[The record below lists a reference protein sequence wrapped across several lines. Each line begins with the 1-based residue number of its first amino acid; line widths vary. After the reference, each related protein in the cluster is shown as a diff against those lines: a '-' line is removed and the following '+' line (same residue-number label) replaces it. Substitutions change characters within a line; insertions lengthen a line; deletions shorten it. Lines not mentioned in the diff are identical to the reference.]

1 MSIKRSTYFDL
12 KNKFEEKVK
21 ECETLQ
27 AQLHESQGAFHG
39 LFEDYLCVTHRMDK
53 AETDKA
59 ALQKENQDLKAEIL
73 ALKTAGKTYAG
84 Y

>member
-1 MSIKRSTYFDL
+1 MSIKRNTYFNL

-27 AQLHESQGAFHG
+27 AQLHESQGAFQG
-39 LFEDYLCVTHRMDK
+39 QFEDYLRVTHRLDK

-59 ALQKENQDLKAEIL
+59 AVQKENEDLKAEIL
-73 ALKTAGKTYAG
+73 ALKTAAETYAG

>member
-27 AQLHESQGAFHG
+27 AQLHESQGAFQG
-39 LFEDYLCVTHRMDK
+39 QFEDYIRVAHRLDE
-53 AETDKA
+53 AEMEKE
-59 ALQKENQDLKAEIL
+59 ALQKENADLKAEIL
-73 ALKTAGKTYAG
+73 ALKTAAETYAG